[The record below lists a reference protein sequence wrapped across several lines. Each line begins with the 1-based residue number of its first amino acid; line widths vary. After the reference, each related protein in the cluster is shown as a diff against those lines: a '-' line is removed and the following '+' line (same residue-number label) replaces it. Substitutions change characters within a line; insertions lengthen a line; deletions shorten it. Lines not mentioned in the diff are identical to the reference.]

1 VACCTRS
8 DLHHA
13 SVAAFCAV
21 STKVC
26 VAAFCAI
33 CIDVLTAALCGSSIM
48 LLLLHSVQIPP
59 RFLMLPAVQLP
70 LMCTLLH
77 SAGVPSCFS
86 CCNLSSFHQG
96 SCCCIPA
103 QIPPRSPIAACC
115 AISIDVHAAALCGS
129 SITAFCCCRASYCEI
144 YNEALYDLLKFTK
157 QQLQVR
163 WDSGKGFYVP
173 ELAVKECTSVEDMLE
188 VWDALLYQ
196 SDIVP
201 LVIRSGCQRMQLIE
215 KHAGGMGCT
224 TVRI

>member
-1 VACCTRS
+1 MLLL
-8 DLHHA
+8 LH
-13 SVAAFCAV
+13 SVQFPPRFV
-21 STKVC
+21 LLLS
-26 VAAFCAI
+26 I
-33 CIDVLTAALCGSSIM
+33 CIDVLAAALCGSSIM
-48 LLLLHSVQIPP
+48 LL
-59 RFLMLPAVQLP
+59 
-70 LMCTLLH
+70 
-77 SAGVPSCFS
+77 SCI
-86 CCNLSSFHQG
+86 LRSFHQG
-96 SCCCIPA
+96 SCCCIPV

-115 AISIDVHAAALCGS
+115 ASSIDVHAAALCWS